1 MIHSLIHHSFSSMHL
16 LGSYSGWQLAGDAE
30 SNMTCFLL
38 LKTSQLSRG
47 KNAFITQR
55 AMYTKHSVV
64 TVSWEAEG
72 RHPGEMRRTENLLIG
87 GQDWHA

>member
-16 LGSYSGWQLAGDAE
+16 LGSYSGWQPAGDVE

-47 KNAFITQR
+47 NKCIYNSESYVHKAQCG
-55 AMYTKHSVV
+55 HC
-64 TVSWEAEG
+64 
-72 RHPGEMRRTENLLIG
+72 
-87 GQDWHA
+87 